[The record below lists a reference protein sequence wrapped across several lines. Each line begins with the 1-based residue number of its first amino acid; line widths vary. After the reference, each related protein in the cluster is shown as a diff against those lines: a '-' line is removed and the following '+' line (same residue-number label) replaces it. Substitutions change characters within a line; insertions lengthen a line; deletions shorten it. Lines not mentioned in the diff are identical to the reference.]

1 MCKHVMHTVR
11 VSNKIEK
18 CYKVWLTYLL
28 NLFVHKFL
36 SGKNG
41 LPFWTTLRVE
51 AENQSFDHIELW
63 ALPSLHS
70 AHVL

>member
-11 VSNKIEK
+11 VSNKVAR

-36 SGKNG
+36 SGKTG
-41 LPFWTTLRVE
+41 LPFLD
-51 AENQSFDHIELW
+51 NIEGG
-63 ALPSLHS
+63 S
-70 AHVL
+70 